1 MRRSSNAGS
10 CNCTRTA
17 SPRARS
23 GRSATSRVPPCTGGC
38 GGPQQRFDQG
48 GRQPHAGAER
58 ADRVEGA
65 QPPVGDGGGCFRTS
79 GAGIRTKAEAIR
91 SDAGRC
97 PVSAQYRIL
106 GVAKSTYCWMLGHPE
121 AERVDPPMRV
131 TRSACGATAAR
142 SMGQEDQARP
152 GACGHR
158 HVAPPRQPDHEGRGH
173 GGLVFEGPVP
183 AASGQAERRS
193 GPRTSSAANSMA
205 TPPHTHIAADPAYV
219 GGSAVHGR
227 AYACP
232 ASSRTARSRATPSG
246 RGATRISCW
255 PRSPRCAS
263 RWAASRCSTP
273 TGAASSPGNASNE
286 CSTCS
291 ASRVSC
297 RIPAAPTTTRWS
309 NPPTVSSEGARIRQ
323 HVHERGTT
331 ALGRQPVRMVVQP
344 PAAPLDPRIHEP
356 RGVHTTRCI

>member
-1 MRRSSNAGS
+1 MSRRRVNRIMKAGGMASSYS
-10 CNCTRTA
+10 
-17 SPRARS
+17 RARYRPHPARPNDDPAPNIL
-23 GRSATSRVPPCTGGC
+23 GRE
-38 GGPQQRFDQG
+38 FDG
-48 GRQPHAGAER
+48 YAPAHAHRRQP
-58 ADRVEGA
+58 
-65 QPPVGDGGGCFRTS
+65 
-79 GAGIRTKAEAIR
+79 
-91 SDAGRC
+91 
-97 PVSAQYRIL
+97 
-106 GVAKSTYCWMLGHPE
+106 
-121 AERVDPPMRV
+121 
-131 TRSACGATAAR
+131 
-142 SMGQEDQARP
+142 
-152 GACGHR
+152 
-158 HVAPPRQPDHEGRGH
+158 
-173 GGLVFEGPVP
+173 GL
-183 AASGQAERRS
+183 R
-193 GPRTSSAANSMA
+193 
-205 TPPHTHIAADPAYV
+205 

-273 TGAASSPGNASNE
+273 TGAAGSPGNASNE

-356 RGVHTTRCI
+356 RGVHQTRKHPLETVQHTVANPSLTRS

>member
-48 GRQPHAGAER
+48 GRQPDAEAER

-97 PVSAQYRIL
+97 PISAQCRIL

-121 AERVDPPMRV
+121 TERADPHEEDVGRV
-131 TRSACGATAAR
+131 WRDSGKIYGGRKIKHAPGHAGIVMSRRRVNRIMKAGAWRAR
-142 SMGQEDQARP
+142 IRGPGTGRIRP
-152 GACGHR
+152 GR
-158 HVAPPRQPDHEGRGH
+158 TTIR
-173 GGLVFEGPVP
+173 
-183 AASGQAERRS
+183 
-193 GPRTSSAANSMA
+193 PRTSSAANSMA
-205 TPPHTHIAADPAYV
+205 TPPHTHIAANPAYV

-273 TGAASSPGNASNE
+273 TGAAGSPGNASNE

>member
-1 MRRSSNAGS
+1 MFQNKRRRYSHE
-10 CNCTRTA
+10 
-17 SPRARS
+17 
-23 GRSATSRVPPCTGGC
+23 SRGHTVRRRPLPGI
-38 GGPQQRFDQG
+38 
-48 GRQPHAGAER
+48 GAVQ
-58 ADRVEGA
+58 D
-65 QPPVGDGGGCFRTS
+65 P
-79 GAGIRTKAEAIR
+79 
-91 SDAGRC
+91 GRC
-97 PVSAQYRIL
+97 Q
-106 GVAKSTYCWMLGHPE
+106 
-121 AERVDPPMRV
+121 VDLLLDARTPRGRTRRPPMRV

-309 NPPTVSSEGARIRQ
+309 NPPTGSSRRNPYATTSTRAWNDCARTPTGTYG
-323 HVHERGTT
+323 GTT
-331 ALGRQPVRMVVQP
+331 TSGS
-344 PAAPLDPRIHEP
+344 
-356 RGVHTTRCI
+356 TRPSDT

>member
-97 PVSAQYRIL
+97 PISAQCRIL

-121 AERVDPPMRV
+121 TERADPHEEDVGRV
-131 TRSACGATAAR
+131 WRDSGKIYGGRKIKHA
-142 SMGQEDQARP
+142 P
-152 GACGHR
+152 G
-158 HVAPPRQPDHEGRGH
+158 HEGI
-173 GGLVFEGPVP
+173 VM
-183 AASGQAERRS
+183 SRR
-193 GPRTSSAANSMA
+193 RVNRIMKA
-205 TPPHTHIAADPAYV
+205 
-219 GGSAVHGR
+219 
-227 AYACP
+227 
-232 ASSRTARSRATPSG
+232 
-246 RGATRISCW
+246 GAWR
-255 PRSPRCAS
+255 
-263 RWAASRCSTP
+263 
-273 TGAASSPGNASNE
+273 
-286 CSTCS
+286 
-291 ASRVSC
+291 
-297 RIPAAPTTTRWS
+297 
-309 NPPTVSSEGARIRQ
+309 ARIRGPGTGRIRQ
-323 HVHERGTT
+323 NRTT
-331 ALGRQPVRMVVQP
+331 ARHSTCRPAGSTGASRAPTWP
-344 PAAPLDPRIHEP
+344 P
-356 RGVHTTRCI
+356 TRPM

>member
-58 ADRVEGA
+58 ADRVEG
-65 QPPVGDGGGCFRTS
+65 
-79 GAGIRTKAEAIR
+79 GATASWRWRWMFQNKRRRYSHESRGHTVRRRPLPDIGAVQ
-91 SDAGRC
+91 DPGRC
-97 PVSAQYRIL
+97 Q
-106 GVAKSTYCWMLGHPE
+106 
-121 AERVDPPMRV
+121 VDLLLDARTPRGRTRRPPMRV

-193 GPRTSSAANSMA
+193 GPEHPRPRIRWLRPRTRTS
-205 TPPHTHIAADPAYV
+205 
-219 GGSAVHGR
+219 
-227 AYACP
+227 
-232 ASSRTARSRATPSG
+232 
-246 RGATRISCW
+246 
-255 PRSPRCAS
+255 
-263 RWAASRCSTP
+263 
-273 TGAASSPGNASNE
+273 
-286 CSTCS
+286 
-291 ASRVSC
+291 
-297 RIPAAPTTTRWS
+297 
-309 NPPTVSSEGARIRQ
+309 
-323 HVHERGTT
+323 
-331 ALGRQPVRMVVQP
+331 P
-344 PAAPLDPRIHEP
+344 PAGSSD
-356 RGVHTTRCI
+356 RCNT